1 MSSSTITTA
10 RPKIGHHGSGPVVWA
25 AIIAT
30 TCLLLLIFQKVLWL
44 VVPFLL
50 ALILYYFLYPAVKA
64 LIFRGMSRDAAASI
78 VTLAFLVVVGI
89 VGVALTPRLASQV
102 AQWEDTVDRYV
113 EGGTRLLGS
122 SLRSIEGYWPRL
134 ERARLSDTVTARLS
148 QSAGSIIA
156 DHLEP
161 VALGI
166 MAWTPSLLLAP
177 FLAFFFLRDGRRFKR
192 FLGAAV
198 PNAFFEKTL
207 YLLHEIDRTARAYF
221 QGLINLTLLDTVT
234 LAAGLW
240 LLGIPGPLALG
251 LICAVLAWVPYVG
264 SILGGLLVVLVAATD
279 FPGDPAMA
287 YWAIGLFGLVRLL
300 DDFVYMPMTIGKSL
314 ALHPVVTVLMI
325 FAGGAVAGIPGLMLV
340 LPVLGLVLVIGET
353 IGIIVTDPRLIA
365 RHRHART
372 LRRQQAS
379 ADLQ

>member
-1 MSSSTITTA
+1 MSASATKTV
-10 RPKIGHHGSGPVVWA
+10 RPQAGHHGSGPVVWA
-25 AIIAT
+25 AIITT
-30 TCLLLLIFQKVLWL
+30 TCLLLLVFQKVLWL

-64 LIFRGMSRDAAASI
+64 LIYRGLSRDAAASI
-78 VTLAFLVVVGI
+78 VTLVFLVVVGV
-89 VGVALTPRLASQV
+89 VGVAMTPRLASQV
-102 AQWEDTVDRYV
+102 AKWEDTVDRYV
-113 EGGTRLLGS
+113 DGGTKLLGS
-122 SLRSIEGYWPRL
+122 SLRSLEAHWPRL
-134 ERARLSDTVTARLS
+134 ERARLSETVTGRLS
-148 QSAGSIIA
+148 QGTGGIA

-221 QGLINLTLLDTVT
+221 QGLINLTILDTVT

-279 FPGDPAMA
+279 FPGDPSMA

-300 DDFVYMPMTIGKSL
+300 DDFVYMPMTVGKSL
-314 ALHPVVTVLMI
+314 ELHPLVTVLMI
-325 FAGGAVAGIPGLMLV
+325 FAGGAVAGVPGLMLV
-340 LPVLGLVLVIGET
+340 LPVLGVVMVIGET
-353 IGIIVTDPRLIA
+353 VGIIVTDPRLIA
-365 RHRHART
+365 RHRHAT
-372 LRRQQAS
+372 ALRREQAS
-379 ADLQ
+379 ADLK